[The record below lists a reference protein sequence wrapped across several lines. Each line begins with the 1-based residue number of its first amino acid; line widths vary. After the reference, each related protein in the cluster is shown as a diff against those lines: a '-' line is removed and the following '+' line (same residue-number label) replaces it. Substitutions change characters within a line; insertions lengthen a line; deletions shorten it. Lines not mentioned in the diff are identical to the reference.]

1 MATTLL
7 EPPPARATAAAPT
20 PLAPASSIRAARGA
34 AARTVG
40 RTPSHRRPDAAP
52 HVGPLGPAPR
62 TARRP
67 ATLAATAL
75 VVPLVLVSLVAF
87 LLAATVAGVAAGC
100 LWTWRTVSPAHP
112 AAPRRSVPAAP
123 ELPTAVGDDPP
134 PKIPPAATVPA
145 RPTLG
150 LARDRALGYDL

>member
-20 PLAPASSIRAARGA
+20 TLAPASSVLATRGA
-34 AARTVG
+34 ATRTVG
-40 RTPSHRRPDAAP
+40 RTPSHRRPDVTP

-67 ATLAATAL
+67 ATLAATVL

-87 LLAATVAGVAAGC
+87 LLAAAVAGVAAGC

-112 AAPRRSVPAAP
+112 PAPRHAVPAAL
-123 ELPTAVGDDPP
+123 ELPAAVGDDPP
-134 PKIPPAATVPA
+134 PEIPPAATGPA
-145 RPTLG
+145 RPMLG
-150 LARDRALGYDL
+150 LARDRAFGYDL